1 MNMKS
6 QASRT
11 GLPGAEDELQD
22 LQRGLR
28 LLARLLLLQ
37 HVLQDV
43 RLQVVQ
49 LRPLRRAQAAEQGG
63 EQQGAQHGHAVTQLS
78 RVTLLSRV
86 TQLSRVTLTA
96 RNTAHN
102 LSPNSSSRLAPCS
115 SSWCQVGVFSAPG
128 AGSTVA
134 GGLNVSEKTLRSA
147 GGWWRARLCH

>member
-78 RVTLLSRV
+78 RVTLS
-86 TQLSRVTLTA
+86 A